1 VGAGVVAV
9 LAADVSQRSQV
20 VDLGRGLAG
29 GHLSGR
35 GEALFISA
43 VEGRKLAN
51 RCAVSRVV
59 SGEVAAEDFSTLDVN
74 VGEGAGLTVVAD
86 NTSVRHG
93 CVGESVEVVV
103 VVVSEWV
110 EHLIWLCVMV

>member
-1 VGAGVVAV
+1 
-9 LAADVSQRSQV
+9 
-20 VDLGRGLAG
+20 
-29 GHLSGR
+29 
-35 GEALFISA
+35 
-43 VEGRKLAN
+43 
-51 RCAVSRVV
+51 VV